1 MNNQIDR
8 TSVNEYKRNWG
19 IVSAFGLL
27 SMWLSSMGPHECSPV
42 IGCGP
47 EILFGLI
54 IVGSLIVIV
63 IRLFKRSLFELITPV
78 MLLAFSYLSLYIF
91 VSNTVWSNTL
101 SINGNHNDSFC
112 VVSICSRINYSYS
125 NEFLCSNTYALDFYY
140 GWNFCRWEWTAPLL
154 WDF

>member
-1 MNNQIDR
+1 MNNQEVKASI
-8 TSVNEYKRNWG
+8 NEYKRNWL

-54 IVGSLIVIV
+54 IVGSLVIIV
-63 IRLFKRSLFELITPV
+63 IRLFKRSLFELITPL

-91 VSNTVWSNTL
+91 VSNT
-101 SINGNHNDSFC
+101 I
-112 VVSICSRINYSYS
+112 
-125 NEFLCSNTYALDFYY
+125 
-140 GWNFCRWEWTAPLL
+140 
-154 WDF
+154 

>member
-27 SMWLSSMGPHECSPV
+27 SMWLSSLGPHECSPV

-54 IVGSLIVIV
+54 IVGSLVVIV
-63 IRLFKRSLFELITPV
+63 IRLFKRNLFELITPV

-91 VSNTVWSNTL
+91 VSNTV
-101 SINGNHNDSFC
+101 
-112 VVSICSRINYSYS
+112 
-125 NEFLCSNTYALDFYY
+125 
-140 GWNFCRWEWTAPLL
+140 
-154 WDF
+154 

>member
-1 MNNQIDR
+1 MNNQPDKPLI
-8 TSVNEYKRNWG
+8 NEYKRNWL

-27 SMWLSSMGPHECSPV
+27 SMWLSSMGPHQCSPV

-63 IRLFKRSLFELITPV
+63 IRLFKRSLFELITPF

-91 VSNTVWSNTL
+91 VSNTV
-101 SINGNHNDSFC
+101 
-112 VVSICSRINYSYS
+112 
-125 NEFLCSNTYALDFYY
+125 
-140 GWNFCRWEWTAPLL
+140 
-154 WDF
+154 

>member
-27 SMWLSSMGPHECSPV
+27 SIWLSSMGPHECSPV

-91 VSNTVWSNTL
+91 VSNTV
-101 SINGNHNDSFC
+101 
-112 VVSICSRINYSYS
+112 
-125 NEFLCSNTYALDFYY
+125 
-140 GWNFCRWEWTAPLL
+140 
-154 WDF
+154 

>member
-27 SMWLSSMGPHECSPV
+27 SMWLSSLGPHECSPV

-54 IVGSLIVIV
+54 IVGSLVVIV

-91 VSNTVWSNTL
+91 VSNTV
-101 SINGNHNDSFC
+101 
-112 VVSICSRINYSYS
+112 
-125 NEFLCSNTYALDFYY
+125 
-140 GWNFCRWEWTAPLL
+140 
-154 WDF
+154 